1 MLSLYMSKQRR
12 KRRRKEG
19 KGAGVGRPKIL
30 SHPLPNKDMDSTLPF
45 KDDFATEECETDTG
59 QFSFQVNVQ
68 GSKEN
73 KNMAVAGEVLH
84 LHHLPPPHPHHHL
97 LLHQQHLISH
107 HPILTLMVTTFGI
120 DPMYVIV
127 TLKLETSIW
136 YEIWLKICTQQV
148 AFKILCC

>member
-1 MLSLYMSKQRR
+1 MSKQRR

-30 SHPLPNKDMDSTLPF
+30 SCPLPNKDMDSTLPF
-45 KDDFATEECETDTG
+45 EDDFSTEECETDTG

-73 KNMAVAGEVLH
+73 KIWQLRGEVLH
-84 LHHLPPPHPHHHL
+84 LHHLPPPHPCHHL
-97 LLHQQHLISH
+97 LLHQHHLIIH
-107 HPILTLMVTTFGI
+107 HPILTLMVTKFGI

-136 YEIWLKICTQQV
+136 YEIWLKICMQQV

>member
-1 MLSLYMSKQRR
+1 MKRKSVLSLHMSKQRR

-30 SHPLPNKDMDSTLPF
+30 SRPLTNKDMDSTLPF
-45 KDDFATEECETDTG
+45 KDDFSTEECETDTG

-73 KNMAVAGEVLH
+73 KNMAVAGGSS
-84 LHHLPPPHPHHHL
+84 PSSSPSSSSSSSPL
-97 LLHQQHLISH
+97 LLHQHHLTSL

-127 TLKLETSIW
+127 TLK
-136 YEIWLKICTQQV
+136 
-148 AFKILCC
+148 

>member
-1 MLSLYMSKQRR
+1 
-12 KRRRKEG
+12 
-19 KGAGVGRPKIL
+19 
-30 SHPLPNKDMDSTLPF
+30 MDSTLPF
-45 KDDFATEECETDTG
+45 EDDFATEECETDTG

-73 KNMAVAGEVLH
+73 KNMAVVGGSSPSSSPSSSSSSSAS
-84 LHHLPPPHPHHHL
+84 P
-97 LLHQQHLISH
+97 SSSTASD

-120 DPMYVIV
+120 DPIYVIV
-127 TLKLETSIW
+127 MLKLETSIW